1 MKKDVETCPL
11 LSSPIEINVH
21 VIEFNLINAAT
32 NCCFLAL
39 YVAWVEFL
47 SDSISVAM
55 AVKNSN
61 VHL

>member
-1 MKKDVETCPL
+1 MWKHVL
-11 LSSPIEINVH
+11 FSPIEINYVH
-21 VIEFNLINAAT
+21 VIECNLMNAAT
-32 NCCFLAL
+32 YYCFLAL

-47 SDSISVAM
+47 SDSISVMM